1 VSRSIYVVYRVAVTM
16 ELRSFDQC
24 DVERLGEGEDVLDV
38 DGPQIRK
45 ASAAHWQAPSKRPS
59 KREYDNGEEVGKVK
73 KKKKTSLAISKFS
86 LHQSMYLTRGVVSTI
101 IGVKCPLAAACLAF
115 ADKSH

>member
-1 VSRSIYVVYRVAVTM
+1 MSRSIYVVYRVAVTM

-73 KKKKTSLAISKFS
+73 KKKK
-86 LHQSMYLTRGVVSTI
+86 LHWPFQSSRCTNQCILRVVW
-101 IGVKCPLAAACLAF
+101 
-115 ADKSH
+115 